1 MVFFWDGGMG
11 GGDIALLLG
20 ILVAVLD
27 NDQSPHILKRIISKG
42 EKGRLVVKTVR
53 LELRHGKACKHRLW
67 SSSAE
72 VSNICKY
79 EVRSQLK

>member
-1 MVFFWDGGMG
+1 MVFFG
-11 GGDIALLLG
+11 GGWDIALLLG
-20 ILVAVLD
+20 ILEAVLD
-27 NDQSPHILKRIISKG
+27 NRQSHDILKLIISKG
-42 EKGRLVVKTVR
+42 ERGQLVVKTVR

-79 EVRSQLK
+79 GVRSQLK